1 MNLKSEELYG
11 KCQRCGAT
19 DKYKTQGGEDSL
31 RLTVVDEICPEC
43 GGKGIKLTETGE
55 IFKEFIKALKDRG
68 FF

>member
-11 KCQRCGAT
+11 KCQTCGAT
-19 DKYKTQGGEDSL
+19 GKYKTQGGEDSL
-31 RLTVVDEICPEC
+31 RRTVLDGNCPDC
-43 GGKGIKLTETGE
+43 GGKGINLTETGE